1 MRIIWKPEATDL
13 KAVESLFE
21 TYKDHPMVKYRMKHN
36 LATRRPTVA
45 IDRFWYA
52 LVAALL
58 TTQQR
63 SGPSSPVAR
72 LICSK
77 PFPLDYTIVRKARSP
92 KSLFERTLRN
102 SGGIR
107 RHTIIATQLST
118 NLERMWDGGWKSI
131 SGQLNRL
138 TFHATREDEIEVA
151 DFLADTFDGIGPKQ
165 ARNLLQGLG
174 LTQFEIP
181 IDSRIAKW
189 LNQHGFPFPI
199 SAAALS
205 DRSYYALVMEGI
217 SQLCEACEISPCL
230 LDAAIFVSYDGEGWN
245 ADNVGW

>member
-1 MRIIWKPEATDL
+1 M
-13 KAVESLFE
+13 KAVKSLFE
-21 TYKDHPMVKYRMKHN
+21 NYKDHPMVQYRRRHN
-36 LATRRPTVA
+36 LAKRKPPVA

-72 LICSK
+72 FICSK
-77 PFPLDYTIVRKARSP
+77 PFPLDYTLVREARSP

-102 SGGIR
+102 FDGIR
-107 RHTIIATQLST
+107 RHTVIAGQLAD
-118 NLERMWDGGWKSI
+118 NLERMWDGGWTTI
-131 SGQLNRL
+131 SAQLNRL
-138 TFHATREDEIEVA
+138 ASDASRQDEIEA
-151 DFLADTFDGIGPKQ
+151 ANFLADTFNGIGPKQ

-174 LTQFEIP
+174 LTQYEIP

-199 SAAALS
+199 SAAAMS
-205 DRSYYALVMEGI
+205 DRSYYALVMEGV
-217 SQLCEACEISPCL
+217 SQLCSASNISPCL

-245 ADNVGW
+245 LDNVGW